1 MFLPAPRSLSLADP
15 MLVYVI
21 RHTPVDVPKG
31 LCYGRSDVGLHADWR
46 KHFAEVRKRLPLHA
60 LSGTNVYSSPLQR
73 CVLLA
78 NELADSVQ
86 TSTLI
91 QEMDFGDWELN
102 PWDSVPKET
111 IDRWL
116 GDLANVPPPGGE
128 ALNDVYAR
136 AARFFTELAEA
147 PHEVA
152 FVLTHGG
159 VIRCL
164 VAHVLGLPLA
174 NAARLQVDYGG
185 ITRLRIERGLS
196 QVESL
201 NS

>member
-1 MFLPAPRSLSLADP
+1 

-31 LCYGRSDVGLHADWR
+31 MCYGRSDVGLHADWR
-46 KHFAEVRKRLPLHA
+46 EHFADVRGRLPLEA
-60 LSGTNVYSSPLQR
+60 LSGTNVYSSPLKR
-73 CVLLA
+73 CLLLA
-78 NELADSVQ
+78 EELVESVQ
-86 TSTLI
+86 QSELI
-91 QEMDFGDWELN
+91 REMDFGDWELN
-102 PWDSVPKET
+102 PWDSVPKEQ

-116 GDLANVPPPGGE
+116 SDLANVRTPGGE
-128 ALNDVYAR
+128 GLNDVYTR
-136 AARFFTELAEA
+136 AARFLTELADA

-164 VAHVLGLPLA
+164 VAQVLGLPLA
-174 NAARLQVDYGG
+174 NAARIQVDYGG
-185 ITRLRIERGLS
+185 ITRLRIERDLL

-201 NS
+201 NG